1 LFWHAHAAAP
11 RCRRRCR
18 CPPEPEPAP
27 GGCWPCRRSSWLVE
41 LLVYGWWVC
50 CLKKRLHNVLRTRA
64 FGVLL
69 RSGLVLWACAVVVR
83 VVCAGAMCGWRCAFV
98 GAGVVALGVY
108 STPPMFCALLS
119 RAGGI
124 GVGSYVCAG
133 VVSNPSAC
141 TTICLPPRW
150 CCCRNRST

>member
-1 LFWHAHAAAP
+1 
-11 RCRRRCR
+11 
-18 CPPEPEPAP
+18 
-27 GGCWPCRRSSWLVE
+27 
-41 LLVYGWWVC
+41 
-50 CLKKRLHNVLRTRA
+50 
-64 FGVLL
+64 
-69 RSGLVLWACAVVVR
+69 VLWACAVVVR

-124 GVGSYVCAG
+124 VGVGSYVCAG